1 MSSAVPKSWGRFASP
16 LWMATWLLASAA
28 VAAPPPSGPAAS
40 PATAPAAAPASAVA
54 KPGGPVPAAKAG
66 GTASAPASAA
76 PVKKEK
82 PIPPP
87 PPDTFDRALAAHYRS
102 DYVEAARDFYWVLAT
117 SPQTAD
123 NYPWAMYFL
132 ALDLE
137 SLGFTQAAIAYQVT
151 VAKDRI
157 KPEILPLA
165 LKAIERM
172 VDQVPFDEDL
182 VIRELLYG
190 TDFGKVPD
198 EFNDFVEFYR
208 GFVDYT
214 DGRIR
219 WGDEHFAKLSPG
231 SRYDYR
237 AREIKAVHRL
247 RAKDDLPGALGEFDA
262 LAGDAKAPI
271 QVRNDARLDAARL
284 EYEEKNFDKALVDY
298 DSVELPQLHP
308 GRGEIYLERAWIFYR
323 LLDPSRAYGFLT
335 ALDAPSFRGLFL
347 PEKFLLRGLIYKD
360 KCHYLSAKRAAR
372 EFSRRYH
379 ATLESIK
386 ARDDLE
392 KDPRL
397 KAAAL
402 DSGPAQKAEARY
414 DVITKERDDVNRYAS
429 PFATPGLTAKLHE
442 IYDLMGAEAERRRN
456 ILFDRALDNTADRFL
471 RADENLRLLD
481 YEIGLDIYRRIK
493 RGDRKKALALE
504 DAPPVT
510 GEVVYPF
517 TGEYWNDEL
526 RSLRFFLKSRCLEIE
541 GEE

>member
-1 MSSAVPKSWGRFASP
+1 MNAAAQGLRRRGRSFHSALGIAAWLWASV
-16 LWMATWLLASAA
+16 ALA
-28 VAAPPPSGPAAS
+28 AAP
-40 PATAPAAAPASAVA
+40 APAAAPGPAA
-54 KPGGPVPAAKAG
+54 KPGAPPAAA
-66 GTASAPASAA
+66 TAPAPAA
-76 PVKKEK
+76 PKKEK
-82 PIPPP
+82 PIPPA
-87 PPDTFDRALAAHYRS
+87 PPDTFDRALAAHYRGDS
-102 DYVEAARDFYWVLAT
+102 VEAARDFYWVLAT

-123 NYPWAMYFL
+123 NYPWAQYFL

-137 SLGFTQAAIAYQVT
+137 DLGFTQAAVAYQVT

-165 LKAIERM
+165 LKALERM
-172 VDQVPFDEDL
+172 VSQGPFDEDL

-198 EFNDFVEFYR
+198 ESNDFVEFYR

-219 WGDEHFAKLSPG
+219 WGDEHFAKVTPG
-231 SRYDYR
+231 SLYDYR

-247 RAKDDLPGALGEFDA
+247 RAKDDMPGALGEFDR
-262 LAGDAKAPI
+262 LAQDAKAPLP
-271 QVRNDARLDAARL
+271 VRNDARLDAARL
-284 EYEEKNFDKALVDY
+284 EYEQKEYEKALLDY
-298 DSVELPQLHP
+298 DSVELPLLDP

-372 EFSRRYH
+372 EFSRRFH
-379 ATLESIK
+379 STLVAIK
-386 ARDDLE
+386 ERDDLE
-392 KDPRL
+392 KDARL
-397 KAAAL
+397 RSAAL
-402 DSGPAQKAEARY
+402 ESGVAQKAEARY
-414 DVITKERDDVNRYAS
+414 EVITKERDDINRYAS

-493 RGDRKKALALE
+493 RGDRKKTFALE
-504 DAPPVT
+504 DAPPVK
-510 GEVVYPF
+510 GDVVYPF

-526 RSLRFFLKSRCLEIE
+526 RNLRFFLKSRCLEIE
-541 GEE
+541 GAE

>member
-1 MSSAVPKSWGRFASP
+1 MNAAAWLREARLARVVPP
-16 LWMATWLLASAA
+16 LWMATLLVLPSAA
-28 VAAPPPSGPAAS
+28 W
-40 PATAPAAAPASAVA
+40 AAAPAPAAPAQGSPPA
-54 KPGGPVPAAKAG
+54 KPAAPAPAPPAA
-66 GTASAPASAA
+66 PAA
-76 PVKKEK
+76 KKEK
-82 PIPPP
+82 PIPPA
-87 PPDTFDRALAAHYRS
+87 PPDTFDRALTAHYRG
-102 DYVEAARDFYWVLAT
+102 DAVEAARDFYWVLAT

-123 NYPWAMYFL
+123 NYPWAQYFL

-137 SLGFTQAAIAYQVT
+137 NLGFTQAAIAYQVT

-165 LKAIERM
+165 LKALERM
-172 VDQVPFDEDL
+172 VSKVPFDEDL

-198 EFNDFVEFYR
+198 ESNDFVEFYR

-219 WGDEHFAKLSPG
+219 WGDEHFAKVTAG
-231 SRYDYR
+231 SLYDYR
-237 AREIKAVHRL
+237 ARELKAVHRL
-247 RAKDDLPGALGEFDA
+247 HAKDDLPGALEEFDQ
-262 LAGDAKAPI
+262 LAQDAKAPLP
-271 QVRNDARLDAARL
+271 VRNDARLDAARL
-284 EYEEKNFDKALVDY
+284 EYERKEFQKALLDY
-298 DSVELPQLHP
+298 DSVELPLLDP
-308 GRGEIYLERAWIFYR
+308 GRGEIYLERAWIYYR

-372 EFSRRYH
+372 EFSRRFH
-379 ATLESIK
+379 STLDAIK
-386 ARDDLE
+386 VRDDLE
-392 KDPRL
+392 KDSRL
-397 KAAAL
+397 RNAAL
-402 DSGPAQKAEARY
+402 ESGTAQKAEARFQI
-414 DVITKERDDVNRYAS
+414 ITREREDINRYAS
-429 PFATPGLTAKLHE
+429 PFATPGLTGKLHE

-456 ILFDRALDNTADRFL
+456 ILFDRALDSTADRFL

-493 RGDRKKALALE
+493 RGDRKKTLALE
-504 DAPPVT
+504 DAPPVK

-526 RSLRFFLKSRCLEIE
+526 RNLRFFLKSRCLEIE

>member
-1 MSSAVPKSWGRFASP
+1 MNAVVRRSLARVLPP
-16 LWMATWLLASAA
+16 LWVATWLVVPLAAQ
-28 VAAPPPSGPAAS
+28 
-40 PATAPAAAPASAVA
+40 AAAPAPTPPATA
-54 KPGGPVPAAKAG
+54 ATAPPPKPGAPPAAQA
-66 GTASAPASAA
+66 APA
-76 PVKKEK
+76 PKKEK
-82 PIPPP
+82 PIPPA
-87 PPDTFDRALAAHYRS
+87 PPDTFDRALAAHYRGDS
-102 DYVEAARDFYWVLAT
+102 VEAARDFYWVLAT

-123 NYPWAMYFL
+123 NYPWAQYFL

-137 SLGFTQAAIAYQVT
+137 NLGFTQAAIVYQVT

-165 LKAIERM
+165 LKALERM
-172 VDQVPFDEDL
+172 VSQVPFDEDL

-198 EFNDFVEFYR
+198 ENNDFVEFYR
-208 GFVDYT
+208 GLVDYT

-219 WGDEHFAKLSPG
+219 WGDEHFAKVTPG
-231 SRYDYR
+231 SLYDYR
-237 AREIKAVHRL
+237 AREIKAVHQL
-247 RAKDDLPGALGEFDA
+247 RAKDDLPGALAEFDA
-262 LAGDAKAPI
+262 LAKDAKAPLP
-271 QVRNDARLDAARL
+271 VRNDARLDAARL
-284 EYEEKNFDKALVDY
+284 EYEEKSYQKALLDY
-298 DSVELPQLHP
+298 DSVELPQLDP

-335 ALDAPSFRGLFL
+335 ALDAPSFRALFL

-372 EFSRRYH
+372 EFSRRFH
-379 ATLESIK
+379 STLVAIK
-386 ARDDLE
+386 ERDDLE

-402 DSGPAQKAEARY
+402 QSGAAEKAEARY
-414 DVITKERDDVNRYAS
+414 QVITRERDDINRYAS
-429 PFATPGLTAKLHE
+429 PFATPGLTAKLHD

-456 ILFDRALDNTADRFL
+456 ILLDRALDNTADRFL

-493 RGDRKKALALE
+493 RGDRKKTFALV
-504 DAPPVT
+504 DAPPAK

-526 RSLRFFLKSRCLEIE
+526 RNLRFFLQSRCLEIE

>member
-1 MSSAVPKSWGRFASP
+1 M
-16 LWMATWLLASAA
+16 T
-28 VAAPPPSGPAAS
+28 
-40 PATAPAAAPASAVA
+40 
-54 KPGGPVPAAKAG
+54 
-66 GTASAPASAA
+66 
-76 PVKKEK
+76 
-82 PIPPP
+82 
-87 PPDTFDRALAAHYRS
+87 AHYRG
-102 DYVEAARDFYWVLAT
+102 DAVEAARDFAWVLAT

-123 NYPWAMYFL
+123 NYPWAQYFL
-132 ALDLE
+132 ALNLE
-137 SLGFTQAAIAYQVT
+137 KLGFTQAAIAYQVT

-172 VDQVPFDEDL
+172 VSKVPFDEDL

-198 EFNDFVEFYR
+198 ESNDFVEFYR

-219 WGDEHFAKLSPG
+219 WGDEHFAKVTAG
-231 SRYDYR
+231 SLYDYR
-237 AREIKAVHRL
+237 GARAQGGPPAASL
-247 RAKDDLPGALGEFDA
+247 RDDLAGCARRVRPARRRTPRRRFRCATTRGSTRPGWPVRAQEEF
-262 LAGDAKAPI
+262 
-271 QVRNDARLDAARL
+271 
-284 EYEEKNFDKALVDY
+284 EKALLDY
-298 DSVELPQLHP
+298 DSVELPLLDP

-372 EFSRRYH
+372 EFSRRFH
-379 ATLESIK
+379 STLDAIK
-386 ARDDLE
+386 ERDDLE

-397 KAAAL
+397 KNAAL
-402 DSGPAQKAEARY
+402 ESGNAQKAEARY
-414 DVITKERDDVNRYAS
+414 EIISKEREDINRYAS

-442 IYDLMGAEAERRRN
+442 IYDLMLSEAERRRQ
-456 ILFDRALDNTADRFL
+456 ILFDRALDSTADRFL
-471 RADENLRLLD
+471 RADEESSAARLRGRASTSTAASSAA
-481 YEIGLDIYRRIK
+481 IARRPWPW
-493 RGDRKKALALE
+493 RTLR
-504 DAPPVT
+504 PPAK

-526 RSLRFFLKSRCLEIE
+526 RTLRFFLKSRCLEIE

>member
-1 MSSAVPKSWGRFASP
+1 
-16 LWMATWLLASAA
+16 MATLLAM
-28 VAAPPPSGPAAS
+28 PAA
-40 PATAPAAAPASAVA
+40 ARAAAPASGA
-54 KPGGPVPAAKAG
+54 PAAAA
-66 GTASAPASAA
+66 TAPPPAPGAA
-76 PVKKEK
+76 PVAPAGAPATAAPKKEK
-82 PIPPP
+82 PIPPA
-87 PPDTFDRALAAHYRS
+87 PPDTFDRALTAHYRG
-102 DYVEAARDFYWVLAT
+102 DAVEAARDFYWVLAT

-123 NYPWAMYFL
+123 NYPWAQYFL

-137 SLGFTQAAIAYQVT
+137 NLGFTQAAIAYQVT

-165 LKAIERM
+165 LKALERM
-172 VDQVPFDEDL
+172 VSKVPFDEDL

-198 EFNDFVEFYR
+198 ESNDFVEFYR

-219 WGDEHFAKLSPG
+219 WGDEHFAKVTPG
-231 SRYDYR
+231 SLYDYR

-247 RAKDDLPGALGEFDA
+247 HAKDDLPGALGEFDA
-262 LAGDAKAPI
+262 LAADAKAPLP
-271 QVRNDARLDAARL
+271 VRNDARLDAARL
-284 EYEEKNFDKALVDY
+284 AYEEKDYQKALLDY
-298 DSVELPQLHP
+298 DSVELPQLDP

-335 ALDAPSFRGLFL
+335 ALDAPSFRSLFL

-379 ATLESIK
+379 STLEGIK
-386 ARDDLE
+386 ERDDLE

-402 DSGPAQKAEARY
+402 QSGAAEKAEARY
-414 DVITKERDDVNRYAS
+414 QIITKERDDINRYAS
-429 PFATPGLTAKLHE
+429 PFVTPGLTAKLHE
-442 IYDLMGAEAERRRN
+442 IYDLMGAEAERRRQ
-456 ILFDRALDNTADRFL
+456 ILFDRALDSTADRFL

-481 YEIGLDIYRRIK
+481 YEVGLDIYRRIK
-493 RGDRKKALALE
+493 RGDRKQALALE
-504 DAPPVT
+504 DAPPVK

-526 RSLRFFLKSRCLEIE
+526 RNLRFFLKSRCLEIE